1 MTEPAI
7 KISARGITK
16 TYAGVAVNDHIDLDI
31 RHGEFL
37 TLLGASGSGKT
48 TLMRVIAGLETCD
61 SGSIHIDGRDVT
73 HEPPR
78 RRNLGMVF
86 QQYSLFPHMTI
97 EENIQY
103 GMKVKGWKPPAMRT
117 RTTEMLEMI
126 QLPDIAQRYPGQLS
140 GGQQQRVA
148 LARALATS
156 PDVLMLDE
164 PLGALDLKLRKQLQI
179 ELKHIH
185 KQTGTTFLFVT
196 HDQDEALSMSDRIA
210 VLRNG
215 KIEQLDSTHALY
227 EAPATP
233 FVADFIGEVSL
244 LACVKTSGVAQI
256 ENTAFAVPVQNPPAG
271 RFYLAV
277 RPEHVKLHTAQTD
290 NAWPANVGEVHFA
303 GGSSIVHLTL
313 DGGAGAAVTLK
324 SRVLGMPPAQVRP
337 GGRIWAEIIGEPVAL
352 ADTPA
357 AD

>member
-1 MTEPAI
+1 MIEAI
-7 KISARGITK
+7 KIAARNITK
-16 TYAGVAVNDHIDLDI
+16 TYGGVAVNDHIDLDI

-48 TLMRVIAGLETCD
+48 TLMRVIAGLETSD
-61 SGSIHIDGRDVT
+61 TGTVHIDGRDVT

-86 QQYSLFPHMTI
+86 QQYSLFPHMTV

-103 GMKVKGWKPPAMRT
+103 GMKVKGWSLPTLRIRT
-117 RTTEMLEMI
+117 REMLEMI
-126 QLPDIAQRYPGQLS
+126 QLPDIAGRYPNQLS

-215 KIEQLDSTHALY
+215 KIEQLDSAHALY
-227 EAPATP
+227 ESPATP

-244 LACVKTSGVAQI
+244 VICVKAHGEQGMARL
-256 ENTAFAVPVQNPPAG
+256 ENTAFTVPVANMPAN
-271 RFYLAV
+271 RFHLAV
-277 RPEHVKLHTAQTD
+277 RPEHVKLHTTHTPG
-290 NAWPANVGEVHFA
+290 AWPASIQEVHFA

-313 DGGAGAAVTLK
+313 DGGVVLK
-324 SRVLGMPPAQVRP
+324 SRVLGMPPAQVVP
-337 GGRIWAEIIGEPVAL
+337 GGRIWAQIVGEPVAL
-352 ADTPA
+352 ATQ
-357 AD
+357 